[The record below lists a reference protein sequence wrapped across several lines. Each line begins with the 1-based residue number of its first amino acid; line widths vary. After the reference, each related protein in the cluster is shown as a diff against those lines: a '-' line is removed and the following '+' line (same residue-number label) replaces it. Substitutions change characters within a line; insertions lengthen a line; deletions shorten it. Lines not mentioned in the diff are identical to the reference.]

1 MMRSVMTR
9 TAAPVPAYGPA
20 EGARPFPWPR
30 MALLGLLAYGFFV
43 LLWAP
48 ASQPWSWVERQFPQ
62 LSLDPGPATVWVGE
76 ARPLRVAG
84 REELSVSWRFD
95 PFALFAARLGYRV
108 ALEGTDL
115 VLDGKLG
122 WRPWGDVVVTHGHVD
137 MALERTPAW
146 FGLTLPPM
154 FAPLGGD
161 AVLDVAG
168 LALHKGWPVAMEKG
182 GLALHGLSL
191 GQLDLGDWRGRLQLL
206 GEGGTLSMAL
216 VPVGDR
222 LQGSLDVR
230 LDRSAWSVELALK
243 PGADSSDL
251 SGTLA
256 LLGARDAR
264 GFYRGRF
271 EGRWL

>member
-1 MMRSVMTR
+1 MRSVMAR
-9 TAAPVPAYGPA
+9 TAAYVPA
-20 EGARPFPWPR
+20 EGARPFPWR
-30 MALLGLLAYGFFV
+30 WMLVLGLSAYGLFL

-48 ASQPWSWVERQFPQ
+48 ASQPWSWVARQFPE
-62 LSLDPGPATVWVGE
+62 LSLDPGRATVWVGE
-76 ARPLRVAG
+76 VRPLRVAG
-84 REELSVSWRFD
+84 REDLSVSWRFD
-95 PFALFAARLGYRV
+95 PFALFGARLGYRV

-115 VLDGKLG
+115 VVDGRLG
-122 WRPWGDVVVTHGHVD
+122 WRPGGDVAVSYGHVD
-137 MALERTPAW
+137 MALERMPAW

-168 LALHKGWPVAMEKG
+168 LALHEGWPVEMEKG
-182 GLALHGLSL
+182 DLALHGLSL
-191 GQLDLGDWRGRLQLL
+191 GRLDLGDWRGRLQLL
-206 GEGGTLSMAL
+206 GEGGKLSMAL
-216 VPVGDR
+216 VPVGER

-243 PGADSSDL
+243 PGSDSSDL

-256 LLGARDAR
+256 LLGARDER